1 MRVAGDDL
9 WGAAT
14 KAQTEPA
21 GENAVGGE
29 VRTNFGFSLSGDLGY
44 DEVSASEKFCLGR
57 EAARPGKIFGAAV
70 RCRFDFLIR
79 PEGALPLDESRAF

>member
-1 MRVAGDDL
+1 MRVA
-9 WGAAT
+9 
-14 KAQTEPA
+14 
-21 GENAVGGE
+21 GE

-70 RCRFDFLIR
+70 SMR
-79 PEGALPLDESRAF
+79 